1 MNGDMDEM
9 MSQMGDM
16 MAGGYAWMTLVV
28 VLLAVLVVAVVAV
41 GVGMARRGRAT
52 RPAIAPFEEAEDEA
66 GRILRRRYAAGEID
80 EDEFLRRQSA
90 LRPY

>member
-1 MNGDMDEM
+1 MDEM

-16 MAGGYAWMTLVV
+16 MSGGYAWMTLVV
-28 VLLAVLVVAVVAV
+28 VLLAVLVVAV
-41 GVGMARRGRAT
+41 GVGMAGRGRAT
-52 RPAIAPFEEAEDEA
+52 RLAVAPFEEAEDEA
-66 GRILRRRYAAGEID
+66 GSLLRRRYAAGEID

>member
-1 MNGDMDEM
+1 MSEDMDEM

-28 VLLAVLVVAVVAV
+28 VLLAVLVVAV

-52 RPAIAPFEEAEDEA
+52 RPAVAPFEEAEDEA